1 MSLGQITLTVV
12 TDQLHAFEDSKVPP
26 LLQGPRD
33 PTRQLPLVTNSDPG
47 VDLSAGK
54 RRGLGLGLRNM
65 PPTTRWIELLE
76 KWK

>member
-1 MSLGQITLTVV
+1 MMSLGQITLTVV

-26 LLQGPRD
+26 LLQGPS
-33 PTRQLPLVTNSDPG
+33 RQLPLVTNGDPG
-47 VDLSAGK
+47 VDLSGEK
-54 RRGLGLGLRNM
+54 RRGLALGCRNM